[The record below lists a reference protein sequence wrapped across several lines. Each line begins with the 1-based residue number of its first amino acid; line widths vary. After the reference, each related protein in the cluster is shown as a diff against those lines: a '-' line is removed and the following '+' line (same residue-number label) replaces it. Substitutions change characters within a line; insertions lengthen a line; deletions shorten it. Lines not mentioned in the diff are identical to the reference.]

1 MGIKEL
7 SLELAAVTM
16 IEQEAKKA
24 KDALRERLK
33 AEMDAVGA
41 DRVKADIDGEQ
52 VAYVTTSKP
61 KFKWVIKSDRKF
73 IEWVK
78 TNVPSEIVES
88 VRESSVDKIL
98 KKFNYLDDVVIDSN
112 GEIVDWLEGSESEP
126 YLTTKFHG
134 DGRERLRG
142 AIIGLN
148 GANEIDV
155 RKVLELE

>member
-41 DRVKADIDGEQ
+41 DRVKAEIEGEQ

-61 KFKWVIKSDRKF
+61 KFKWNVQNERKF
-73 IEWVK
+73 VQWVK
-78 TNVPSEIVES
+78 ENCPEEIIES
-88 VRESSVDKIL
+88 VRESSREIIL
-98 KKFNYLDDVVIDSN
+98 DKFNYFEDAGVADPN
-112 GEIVDWLEGSESEP
+112 GEIVDWLEGSLSDP
-126 YLTTKFHG
+126 YLSTRFAA
-134 DGRERLRG
+134 DGRETLKNAFQTG
-142 AIIGLN
+142 QLEFKKIW
-148 GANEIDV
+148 EI
-155 RKVLELE
+155 ES

>member
-33 AEMDAVGA
+33 AEMDQIGA
-41 DRVKADIDGEQ
+41 DRVKAEIEGEQ

-61 KFKWVIKSDRKF
+61 KFKWNVQNERKF
-73 IEWVK
+73 VQWVK
-78 TNVPSEIVES
+78 DNCPGEIIES
-88 VRESSVDKIL
+88 VRESSKEIIL
-98 KKFNYLDDVVIDSN
+98 NRFTYLDDVVIDPN

-126 YLTTKFHG
+126 YLSTRFAA
-134 DGRERLRG
+134 DGRETLKNAFQSG
-142 AIIGLN
+142 QLEFKKIW
-148 GANEIDV
+148 
-155 RKVLELE
+155 ELEG

>member
-33 AEMDAVGA
+33 AEMDTIGA
-41 DRVKADIDGEQ
+41 DRVKAEIEGSQ

-73 IEWVK
+73 VEWVK
-78 TNVPSEIVES
+78 ANNPGEIVES
-88 VRESSVDKIL
+88 VRESSVDYIL
-98 KKFNYLDDVVIDSN
+98 NKFQYLDDVVIDPN

-126 YLTTKFHG
+126 YLSTRFAA
-134 DGRERLRG
+134 DGRETLKNAFQTG
-142 AIIGLN
+142 QLEFKKIW
-148 GANEIDV
+148 EI
-155 RKVLELE
+155 EG

>member
-33 AEMDAVGA
+33 AEMDTIGA
-41 DRVKADIDGEQ
+41 DRVKAEIEGSQ

-61 KFKWVIKSDRKF
+61 KFKWVVKSDRKF
-73 IEWVK
+73 IDWVK
-78 TNVPSEIVES
+78 ANNPGEIIES
-88 VRESSVDKIL
+88 VRESSVDHIL
-98 KKFNYLDDVVIDSN
+98 NKFQYLDDVVIDPN

-126 YLTTKFHG
+126 YLSTRFAA
-134 DGRERLRG
+134 DGRETLKNAFQTG
-142 AIIGLN
+142 QLEFKKIW
-148 GANEIDV
+148 EI
-155 RKVLELE
+155 EG

>member
-33 AEMDAVGA
+33 AEMDQIGA
-41 DRVKADIDGEQ
+41 DRVKAEIEGEQ
-52 VAYVTTSKP
+52 IAYVTTSKP

-73 IEWVK
+73 VEWVK
-78 TNVPSEIVES
+78 AHNPGEIIES
-88 VRESSVDKIL
+88 VRESSVEHIL
-98 KKFNYLDDVVIDSN
+98 NKFNYLDDVVIDPN

-126 YLTTKFHG
+126 YLSTRFSA
-134 DGRERLRG
+134 DGRETLKNAFQSG
-142 AIIGLN
+142 QLEFKKIW
-148 GANEIDV
+148 
-155 RKVLELE
+155 ELEG

>member
-24 KDALRERLK
+24 KDSLRERLK
-33 AEMDAVGA
+33 AEMDQIGA
-41 DRVKADIDGEQ
+41 DRVKAEIEGEQ

-73 IEWVK
+73 VEWVK
-78 TNVPSEIVES
+78 ANNPGEIIES
-88 VRESSVDKIL
+88 VRESSIEHIL
-98 KKFNYLDDVVIDSN
+98 NKFNYLDDVVIDPN

-126 YLTTKFHG
+126 YLSTRFAA
-134 DGRERLRG
+134 DGRETLKNAFQTG
-142 AIIGLN
+142 QLEFKKIW
-148 GANEIDV
+148 
-155 RKVLELE
+155 ELEG

>member
-33 AEMDAVGA
+33 AEMDTIGA
-41 DRVKADIDGEQ
+41 DRVKAEIEGSQ

-73 IEWVK
+73 IDWVK
-78 TNVPSEIVES
+78 ANNPGEIVES
-88 VRESSVDKIL
+88 VRESSVDHIL
-98 KKFNYLDDVVIDSN
+98 NKFQYLDDVVIDPN

-126 YLTTKFHG
+126 YLSTRFAA
-134 DGRERLRG
+134 DGRETLKNAFQTG
-142 AIIGLN
+142 QLEFKKIW
-148 GANEIDV
+148 EI
-155 RKVLELE
+155 EG

>member
-33 AEMDAVGA
+33 AEMDAIGA

-78 TNVPSEIVES
+78 ANQPTEIVET
-88 VRESSVDKIL
+88 VRESSVDYIL
-98 KKFNYLDDVVIDSN
+98 SKFNYQDDIVIDPN
-112 GEIVDWLEGSESEP
+112 GEVIDWLEGSIADP
-126 YLTTKFHG
+126 YLMTKFAA
-134 DGRERLRG
+134 DGRETLKNAFQTG
-142 AIIGLN
+142 QLEFKKIW
-148 GANEIDV
+148 
-155 RKVLELE
+155 ELEG